1 MLIPTPINGNLS
13 LYFHLPFCEKKCDY
27 CHFFVLPNKDSFKE
41 ALLKGLLIEID
52 LRASELSSSNIQSIY
67 FGGGTPALM
76 GASSIQLI
84 LDRVQKYTS
93 IKNIEITLEFN
104 PENQNLDLFKSYFDV
119 GINRISLG
127 VQSLEDSLLKKLGRT
142 HLAKDS
148 KLALENANA
157 VGFHNI
163 SIDLM
168 YDLPTQTLE
177 DWQRTIAQAIHFPIQ
192 HISLYNLSIEKETV
206 FYKKRATLQKMM
218 PSSELSLQM
227 FQEASAIFEKNGFH
241 SYEIS
246 AFSKPGYFS
255 QHNVGYWLQRP
266 HLGFGPSA
274 FSLLGSHR
282 FQNVINL
289 RKYCSFLD
297 QNKLPID
304 FEETLE
310 PEAFLRE
317 SLILNLRLNQGLDL
331 ILFQK
336 RFGLLSSELLQ
347 TLKDLEEKNWIHLK
361 SNHLSLT
368 EEGRLFHDTLASQL
382 VF

>member
-218 PSSELSLQM
+218 PSTELSLQM